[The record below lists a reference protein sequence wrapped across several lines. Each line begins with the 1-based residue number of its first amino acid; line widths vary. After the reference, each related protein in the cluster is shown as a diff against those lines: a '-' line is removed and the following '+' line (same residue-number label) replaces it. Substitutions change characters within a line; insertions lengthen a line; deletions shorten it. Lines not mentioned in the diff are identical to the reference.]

1 MRNFDAL
8 ALGSIQGCCGGVVE
22 GVFDRPEHQRQ
33 RRPEFMTDVGEEQSL
48 GPINFS
54 QSLGAA
60 PLFLI
65 GLGVCD
71 ACADFAGRQFEKAP
85 IRVVKCPKRIETRNE
100 HALACG
106 FTPRRNGNERGLVR
120 ALIPKA
126 FWKFGAETRYEMGNH
141 SRFLPANDIG

>member
-1 MRNFDAL
+1 MADRKLDASSAVKAARSVGAKLARIRPASMREKSSKLFTSRNSRNELRCATSMRSRWAPFKAVAEASL
-8 ALGSIQGCCGGVVE
+8 RASSI
-22 GVFDRPEHQRQ
+22 
-33 RRPEFMTDVGEEQSL
+33 
-48 GPINFS
+48 GPSIS
-54 QSLGAA
+54 AA

-65 GLGVCD
+65 GLAVCD

-120 ALIPKA
+120 
-126 FWKFGAETRYEMGNH
+126 
-141 SRFLPANDIG
+141 